1 MKIDERG
8 PKHIAIILDGNR
20 RWAKSRG
27 LKPTEG
33 HKAGAKAVRNIA
45 KYAYDCGLQYLT
57 VYAFSTENWKRDAS
71 EVTLLMK
78 LLDKFTSDLLVSDEK
93 REIRIKVY
101 GDITALDKKL
111 QDKILKL
118 EEKTKNNNK
127 MVFGICLNYGGRDE
141 IVRAVKEICDDVL
154 AGKISKD
161 DINAD
166 TISSHLYTKDIP
178 DPDLV
183 IRTSNEYRLSNFLPW
198 QSTYSELYFPKDVM
212 WPDFDE
218 KQFDNAIEEY
228 IKRNRRFGG
237 N

>member
-111 QDKILKL
+111 KDKILKL

-141 IVRAVKEICDDVL
+141 IVRSVKEICDDVL